1 MKIVDEQSCF
11 SLEFLSQYFL
21 WKLST
26 FCRYKGYL
34 YWSENGMRRVRFFKI
49 ELVGDLAS
57 RLD

>member
-57 RLD
+57 